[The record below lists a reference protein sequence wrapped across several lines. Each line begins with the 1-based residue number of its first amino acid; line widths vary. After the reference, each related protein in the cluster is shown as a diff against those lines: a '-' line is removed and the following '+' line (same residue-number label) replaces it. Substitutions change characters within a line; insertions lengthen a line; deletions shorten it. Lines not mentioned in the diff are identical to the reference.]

1 MIKIQSSYKII
12 KKDYVS
18 LLKDDPS
25 LIDTR
30 LDLPAVGLGYKS
42 NGKSQ
47 VEEDVSTD
55 NGKNGRSQD
64 LDREREALM
73 EEIMAEAQVIKEK
86 ARADGHREG
95 YDKGY
100 KEGVKQGIDKGR
112 LEGLEQG
119 YMEGLKK
126 ADQEAERIRQSSI
139 KMLQQAQDELDNYID
154 ENRENIINLA
164 ATMAEAIVHRTIDTS
179 SEDILQ
185 LVKPIIQGFRRAQN
199 IIISCHPRNYDFVMS
214 RIHELEE
221 KHGDIKFMVLEDESL
236 EKNGCI
242 VENDNQIIDLQIS
255 KQLENM
261 LAKIRDME

>member
-1 MIKIQSSYKII
+1 MLKEDIKFIGPVKGLSQVEEAQQRIVAVIRNLDEAGEIMWEGVIKIQSSYKII

-42 NGKSQ
+42 NGKKPSR
-47 VEEDVSTD
+47 EDVSTD

-126 ADQEAERIRQSSI
+126 ADQEAERIRQSAI

-154 ENRENIINLA
+154 ENR
-164 ATMAEAIVHRTIDTS
+164 
-179 SEDILQ
+179 
-185 LVKPIIQGFRRAQN
+185 
-199 IIISCHPRNYDFVMS
+199 
-214 RIHELEE
+214 
-221 KHGDIKFMVLEDESL
+221 
-236 EKNGCI
+236 
-242 VENDNQIIDLQIS
+242 
-255 KQLENM
+255 
-261 LAKIRDME
+261 